1 MGGRA
6 ALTKNRADETDR
18 LELRPQ
24 WADGEEGIDGS
35 ALTFLVDRANA
46 FSMTSAFSSI
56 MDGIAATATD
66 NISLMA
72 LTKSFTI
79 HYGLVAGTHEN
90 TEENSHH
97 RNMNRARGRRTQ
109 DWRDPARG
117 LRLATAASAWRER
130 AR

>member
-24 WADGEEGIDGS
+24 WADEGEGIDGS

-66 NISLMA
+66 NISLPLEHECHSPNPSQFIMN
-72 LTKSFTI
+72 TKTPKK
-79 HYGLVAGTHEN
+79 TDT
-90 TEENSHH
+90 TE
-97 RNMNRARGRRTQ
+97 T
-109 DWRDPARG
+109 
-117 LRLATAASAWRER
+117 
-130 AR
+130 

>member
-24 WADGEEGIDGS
+24 RADKGEGIDGS

-66 NISLMA
+66 NISRMS
-72 LTKSFTI
+72 LTKPFTI
-79 HYGLVAGTHEN
+79 HYEHIAGTPKKTDT
-90 TEENSHH
+90 TE
-97 RNMNRARGRRTQ
+97 T
-109 DWRDPARG
+109 
-117 LRLATAASAWRER
+117 
-130 AR
+130 